1 MKVKFSIDVL
11 RFTLMKMQEAV
22 RSILLSHMSGEGQI
36 LNFLANRG
44 LRSKALRDYVINDT

>member
-11 RFTLMKMQEAV
+11 RFTLIKRQEAV

-36 LNFLANRG
+36 KNFLANRG